1 MAIFIL
7 EIVEFNSLKKL
18 PIEEELLPTFKR
30 LKEKQVLVKS
40 GVDEEM
46 DFSKLADN
54 SLMPLNVLENLDI
67 PKRLQKNQIARAMR
81 IKSNKK

>member
-1 MAIFIL
+1 M
-7 EIVEFNSLKKL
+7 NRSGKSSN
-18 PIEEELLPTFKR
+18 FKR

-67 PKRLQKNQIARAMR
+67 PKRE
-81 IKSNKK
+81 